1 MIKKINI
8 LILSMF
14 GIGDSKFAPGTVASF
29 VTCLIFIIIFNYKI
43 NIIYLILIVSI
54 IFIFSVYSIDAYRKS
69 FDQVDSS
76 KIVVD
81 EFIGQSIPIL
91 TIYSYIPKNNIGTFI
106 LYIVISF
113 ILFRFFDI
121 AKPYP
126 ANKIDKEMKNG
137 FGVMLDDV
145 VAGVYASIII
155 LIIMETI

>member
-91 TIYSYIPKNNIGTFI
+91 TIYNYIPKNNIGTFI

>member
-1 MIKKINI
+1 
-8 LILSMF
+8 MF

-91 TIYSYIPKNNIGTFI
+91 TIYNYIPKNNIGTFI

>member
-1 MIKKINI
+1 
-8 LILSMF
+8 
-14 GIGDSKFAPGTVASF
+14 
-29 VTCLIFIIIFNYKI
+29 
-43 NIIYLILIVSI
+43 
-54 IFIFSVYSIDAYRKS
+54 
-69 FDQVDSS
+69 VDSS

-91 TIYSYIPKNNIGTFI
+91 TIYNYIPKNNIGTFI